1 MNRYTL
7 WNRKEINDAVIE
19 KKSRSDSG
27 DFFAKKSLITLLRK
41 LSINGWNFPSKSIA
55 VIFLRS
61 LWIITLVGAT
71 GCMHNSSQTWE
82 DIKTAG
88 RYMHRGVD
96 AIFGKEYE
104 SRLLTSDEE
113 FIGPREEEFIPLKDS
128 DLNQLQARAD
138 TPLPQPKAIPGQK
151 GAPSLSEFYAPSDVL
166 RMYFKTV
173 HFGTDEHVLKDKH
186 EVEALTQMANYLQ
199 KHPNVFLVVEG
210 HCDERA
216 SASYNMALGMRR
228 ANHVRAFL
236 VKQGIDLNRIYTVSR
251 GKEQPIMTGHSSE
264 DLSANRRSEFKI
276 YER

>member
-1 MNRYTL
+1 MNRYIC
-7 WNRKEINDAVIE
+7 W
-19 KKSRSDSG
+19 
-27 DFFAKKSLITLLRK
+27 
-41 LSINGWNFPSKSIA
+41 IA
-55 VIFLRS
+55 I
-61 LWIITLVGAT
+61 LVGTT

-113 FIGPREEEFIPLKDS
+113 FTGPRGEEFIPLKDS
-128 DLNQLQARAD
+128 DLSTLQAKMDA
-138 TPLPQPKAIPGQK
+138 PLPQPKAIPGQK
-151 GAPSLSEFYAPSDVL
+151 GSPPLSDFYVPPDTL

-173 HFGTDEHVLKDKH
+173 RFGTDEYTVKDKH
-186 EVEALTQMANYLQ
+186 DIESLNQMANYLK

-228 ANHVRAFL
+228 ANHVRAYL

-251 GKEQPIMTGHSSE
+251 GKEQPVALGHSQE
-264 DLSANRRSEFKI
+264 DLAINRRSEFKI
-276 YER
+276 YEK